1 MQLLTLSHENLRLS
15 KWPELY
21 YFSHIL
27 SSAVTRYL
35 ILNKQ
40 NYIKMVLRNIQH
52 AILGDGWYDESG
64 TCYVLTKP
72 NRSKPTPCSL
82 MVSCFVSYLFLC
94 DEPAKKVYC
103 ECIRWHLLDENSHI
117 SSQEDVQAQHFV
129 DTWSFACNVLLPQ
142 TNHRWQLPEE
152 TTFCLRMFSVRK
164 LNELLLLL
172 WLLPHYKMPNEAFT
186 GQPFSP
192 CSWQN
197 QGDFT
202 VLFSNQRCL
211 LWFKHESCSLS
222 L

>member
-72 NRSKPTPCSL
+72 NQSKPTPCSL
-82 MVSCFVSYLFLC
+82 VVSCFVSYLFLC

-103 ECIRWHLLDENSHI
+103 ENHWMYQVTFARWKQPHKQPRGCAS
-117 SSQEDVQAQHFV
+117 
-129 DTWSFACNVLLPQ
+129 P
-142 TNHRWQLPEE
+142 
-152 TTFCLRMFSVRK
+152 TFCRYLEFCM
-164 LNELLLLL
+164 
-172 WLLPHYKMPNEAFT
+172 
-186 GQPFSP
+186 
-192 CSWQN
+192 
-197 QGDFT
+197 
-202 VLFSNQRCL
+202 
-211 LWFKHESCSLS
+211 
-222 L
+222 